1 MSFFFK
7 ENIFV
12 DFKIRQKA
20 NSIWSTYLHDTD
32 DGSCR
37 INIDSR
43 TRHECQQLLATK
55 PHALI
60 FEKAQSQIFQLM
72 KLDSYAR
79 FLKSNMYK
87 DCIMSEM
94 EGRSIPYSKQS
105 SSSPAANEERSKTI
119 DCLVR
124 RRNLEENKIELLFF

>member
-1 MSFFFK
+1 
-7 ENIFV
+7 
-12 DFKIRQKA
+12 
-20 NSIWSTYLHDTD
+20 
-32 DGSCR
+32 
-37 INIDSR
+37 
-43 TRHECQQLLATK
+43 
-55 PHALI
+55 
-60 FEKAQSQIFQLM
+60 M

-105 SSSPAANEERSKTI
+105 SSPSPASNEERSKTI

-124 RRNLEENKIELLFF
+124 KDDDELLKKGHFLS